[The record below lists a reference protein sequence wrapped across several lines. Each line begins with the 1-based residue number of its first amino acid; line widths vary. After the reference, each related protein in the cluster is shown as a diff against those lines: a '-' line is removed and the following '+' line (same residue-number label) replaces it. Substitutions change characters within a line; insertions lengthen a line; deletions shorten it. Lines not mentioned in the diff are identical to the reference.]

1 MMCFFL
7 SVKRTALLGILIGG
21 LVLASCERE
30 ARIGENY
37 IPNDLDDALDMFD
50 VGPQNL
56 DDLPDEVLEQFD
68 TNRRDLCQTLK
79 QQRKQYYGYD
89 KYENL
94 NCNQYN

>member
-1 MMCFFL
+1 MCFL
-7 SVKRTALLGILIGG
+7 SIKRAALLGIFISG
-21 LVLASCERE
+21 LALTSCERE
-30 ARIGENY
+30 VNADKNR
-37 IPNDLDDALDMFD
+37 IPNNLADALDMFD

-56 DDLPDEVLEQFD
+56 DDLPDEVLEQFNI
-68 TNRRDLCQTLK
+68 NRRDLCQTLK